1 MDSASHNPRPAR
13 PALTPALICGLALW
27 AGCACALAF
36 ERAHASTLLVGGTLA
51 CFAGACIVCAAL
63 RRRFSAAVL
72 CLALGLTGGMALGS
86 VQAAH
91 LEKLAVIAG
100 SETYVPCTAML
111 TDDPTPG
118 SYGSTAYARV
128 TTPGNPER
136 LMKVRFARNCPGADE
151 VRYGDVLT
159 FSATPDAVD
168 YATYPSDWNRGVTAT
183 VTVRAMTVEEQRGV
197 RGGILAVRKRAIE
210 ALGGGGNEEGAL
222 LQALI
227 CGYRADINER
237 DVYRDFRTCG
247 LAHLVAVSG
256 AHLVI
261 VTTIVSALLRVM
273 RVPRVA
279 GIGLVGC
286 SIGAYL
292 VVAGMPISA
301 VRAAIMSLF
310 GSCSFFA
317 RRRSSSVN
325 ATGIA
330 VLAIVLSDPQA
341 ALSLS
346 FALSA
351 LSALGII
358 LFSGYV
364 SSWFE
369 QGRHALP
376 AGLSDPLAL
385 TIAASL
391 MSVPLSSAVFSQLPL
406 VSPLANI
413 ATAPFFP
420 IVCGLGLAASL
431 LSLGGGPAFS
441 LAFALASAATRCLC
455 ALVSLLARIPFASIP
470 VAGSAIPALALTGA
484 LAAALYIAW
493 PKPSLKGL
501 GACCSLGVAV
511 AVIVALRPASPTEIV
526 MLDVGQGDAF
536 LVRSERA
543 CMLIDT
549 GNQDGKLL
557 TALARENVRH
567 LDAVLITHA
576 DDDHCGSLDALQ
588 GTVVVDRVIVANDML
603 TCDDDSCR
611 KLIAQARSTAS
622 EVVGARV
629 GDRVAIGRFQ
639 GCIIWPHAFSNDGGN
654 EDSLCAV
661 FDADVDRDGV
671 IDETALFTGDID
683 AASLKTAL
691 AESGIGTVDVL
702 KVGHHGSTTSTD
714 ADLAKTLR
722 PRVALVSVGER
733 NRYGHPKQQVIDE
746 LAAVGAE
753 VVRSDESGD
762 VSCELEVGSVQV
774 RTQR

>member
-1 MDSASHNPRPAR
+1 
-13 PALTPALICGLALW
+13 
-27 AGCACALAF
+27 
-36 ERAHASTLLVGGTLA
+36 
-51 CFAGACIVCAAL
+51 
-63 RRRFSAAVL
+63 
-72 CLALGLTGGMALGS
+72 
-86 VQAAH
+86 
-91 LEKLAVIAG
+91 
-100 SETYVPCTAML
+100 
-111 TDDPTPG
+111 
-118 SYGSTAYARV
+118 
-128 TTPGNPER
+128 
-136 LMKVRFARNCPGADE
+136 
-151 VRYGDVLT
+151 
-159 FSATPDAVD
+159 
-168 YATYPSDWNRGVTAT
+168 
-183 VTVRAMTVEEQRGV
+183 
-197 RGGILAVRKRAIE
+197 
-210 ALGGGGNEEGAL
+210 
-222 LQALI
+222 
-227 CGYRADINER
+227 
-237 DVYRDFRTCG
+237 
-247 LAHLVAVSG
+247 
-256 AHLVI
+256 
-261 VTTIVSALLRVM
+261 
-273 RVPRVA
+273 
-279 GIGLVGC
+279 
-286 SIGAYL
+286 
-292 VVAGMPISA
+292 
-301 VRAAIMSLF
+301 
-310 GSCSFFA
+310 
-317 RRRSSSVN
+317 
-325 ATGIA
+325 
-330 VLAIVLSDPQA
+330 
-341 ALSLS
+341 
-346 FALSA
+346 
-351 LSALGII
+351 
-358 LFSGYV
+358 
-364 SSWFE
+364 
-369 QGRHALP
+369 
-376 AGLSDPLAL
+376 
-385 TIAASL
+385 

-501 GACCSLGVAV
+501 GAFCSLGVAI

-588 GTVVVDRVIVANDML
+588 GTVVVDRVIVADDML

-714 ADLAKTLR
+714 ADLAETLR